1 MGPSVTIPFRSY
13 LNTVIVLTVNY
24 TSKINKKLIGKKEFK
39 FVVIR
44 GREWGEGELD
54 EDSDNSLVLGISFK
68 SRRLSILAR
77 GPCKGCSILSL
88 GR

>member
-1 MGPSVTIPFRSY
+1 MEMLHNRPNFTNFLNNLSSKMGPSVTIPFRSY

-54 EDSDNSLVLGISFK
+54 EDNQ
-68 SRRLSILAR
+68 
-77 GPCKGCSILSL
+77 
-88 GR
+88 

>member
-1 MGPSVTIPFRSY
+1 MEMLHNRPNFTNFLNNLSSKMGPSVTIPFRSY

-54 EDSDNSLVLGISFK
+54 EDNQKYKLPVT
-68 SRRLSILAR
+68 R
-77 GPCKGCSILSL
+77 
-88 GR
+88 